1 VIPSEIMAHDLR
13 FAALFSDWRLELM
26 STNWLGYWIIQLTS
40 ENHKPLAMLINL
52 DHLTAICTSMRL
64 CIDTANNPSQYP
76 GATTMLQRVAVDL
89 PTQDNTD
96 GAITILSDWQERPY
110 LNINYYR
117 HRKVGRERARI
128 TQAFSIEDAE
138 RLYNFF
144 ATVYN
149 QFPEKGAW
157 TPRWRPSLTSSVS

>member
-1 VIPSEIMAHDLR
+1 MAHDLR

-96 GAITILSDWQERPY
+96 GAITILSDWRTGS
-110 LNINYYR
+110 LCR
-117 HRKVGRERARI
+117 SVSRARI
-128 TQAFSIEDAE
+128 TGLAARRKPQAIFRALRRNI
-138 RLYNFF
+138 RGRRNF
-144 ATVYN
+144 
-149 QFPEKGAW
+149 P
-157 TPRWRPSLTSSVS
+157 